1 MLVSFHDLDR
11 ETAVAAMRR
20 LEVELFGKHAWSE
33 NMIRQELDAP
43 ARAYVFAVPDNAT
56 DIAGDTAAIS
66 TPVDTTVDTSVNTAS
81 IQEIKTSVTITP
93 DDVQGF
99 AGYWYDGDDA
109 EIMDI
114 GVGAAYQRRGIAA
127 AMMTW
132 MIERARQQ
140 GARRLLLEVRVDNA
154 PALALYERFGFTTIG
169 LRKRYYQPEGIDA
182 HVMALDVKP
191 HVVGFH
197 SAKATAGS
205 VPEDRDAIVT
215 APEATINDMTTD
227 TATDTTIKE
236 TI

>member
-1 MLVSFHDLDR
+1 MLVPFDDLDR
-11 ETAVAAMRR
+11 ETAVAAMHR
-20 LEVELFGKHAWSE
+20 LEVELFGRHAWSE
-33 NMIRQELDAP
+33 NLIRQELDAP
-43 ARAYVFAVPDNAT
+43 ARAYVFAVADDAT
-56 DIAGDTAAIS
+56 GIAGDAAAAG
-66 TPVDTTVDTSVNTAS
+66 TSIDTAS
-81 IQEIKTSVTITP
+81 TQEHTGVTIAP

>member
-1 MLVSFHDLDR
+1 MLVPFDDLDR
-11 ETAVAAMRR
+11 ETAVASMRR

-56 DIAGDTAAIS
+56 DIAGGTATVGTSVGTAVDTA
-66 TPVDTTVDTSVNTAS
+66 VGTAP
-81 IQEIKTSVTITP
+81 IQEAKTGVTITP

-114 GVGAAYQRRGIAA
+114 GVSAAYQRHGIAA

-132 MIERARQQ
+132 MIERARTQ
-140 GARRLLLEVRVDNA
+140 GARRLLLEVRVDNT
-154 PALALYERFGFTTIG
+154 PALALYKRFGFTTIG

-182 HVMALDVKP
+182 HVMALDIKP
-191 HVVGFH
+191 HVVGFC
-197 SAKATAGS
+197 SAKTTDGA
-205 VPEDRDAIVT
+205 VPKDRDATITIIEVT
-215 APEATINDMTTD
+215 VNDTVSD
-227 TATDTTIKE
+227 TATDTTIEE

>member
-66 TPVDTTVDTSVNTAS
+66 TPVDTTVDTSVDTAS
-81 IQEIKTSVTITP
+81 IQETKTNVTITP

-114 GVGAAYQRRGIAA
+114 GVSAAYQRRGIAA

-132 MIERARQQ
+132 MIERARTQ
-140 GARRLLLEVRVDNA
+140 GARRMLLEVRVDNT
-154 PALALYERFGFTTIG
+154 PALALYKRFGFTTIG

-191 HVVGFH
+191 HVVGFC
-197 SAKATAGS
+197 SANTAADS
-205 VPEDRDAIVT
+205 VPEDRDAI
-215 APEATINDMTTD
+215 MTNESTVN
-227 TATDTTIKE
+227 DTTIKE

>member
-1 MLVSFHDLDR
+1 MLVSFDDLDR

-66 TPVDTTVDTSVNTAS
+66 TPVDTVVDTSVNTAS
-81 IQEIKTSVTITP
+81 IQETKTSVITP

-114 GVGAAYQRRGIAA
+114 GVSAAYQRHGIAA

-132 MIERARQQ
+132 MIERARTQ
-140 GARRLLLEVRVDNA
+140 GARRMLLEVRVDNT
-154 PALALYERFGFTTIG
+154 PALALYKRFGFTTIG

-191 HVVGFH
+191 HVVGFC
-197 SAKATAGS
+197 SAKTTAGA
-205 VPEDRDAIVT
+205 VPKDRDATIT
-215 APEATINDMTTD
+215 TIEATVNDTVSD
-227 TATDTTIKE
+227 TATDTTIEE